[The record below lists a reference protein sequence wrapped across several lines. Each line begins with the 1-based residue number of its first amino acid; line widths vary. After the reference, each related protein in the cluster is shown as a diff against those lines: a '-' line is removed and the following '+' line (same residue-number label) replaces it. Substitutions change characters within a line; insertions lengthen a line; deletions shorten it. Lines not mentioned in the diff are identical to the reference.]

1 MHDLLSFVFWYFGA
15 LLIPMAYLFVTRF
28 HGALTRRMIIAIL
41 IQLSG
46 ALAVCVLVGL
56 FTLAKSPDAWMG
68 WAWLI
73 PVNLVSLI
81 YSLSIIIRYAFR
93 SRA

>member
-1 MHDLLSFVFWYFGA
+1 MHDLLQFVLWYFGA
-15 LLIPMAYLFVTRF
+15 LLIPAVYLIVTRF
-28 HGALTRRMIIAIL
+28 HGSLTRRMFIAIL

-46 ALAVCVLVGL
+46 ALAICVLVGI
-56 FTLAKSPDAWMG
+56 FTLAKSQDAWMG
-68 WAWLI
+68 WGWLV

-93 SRA
+93 PRA